1 MKKTEEYRRIQ
12 YLERKYK
19 KNYTKGEQYTKE
31 YSKNLKQKER
41 IKNRVKE
48 AHNIANHYQITSK
61 TLHKKLSNMIYEL
74 KTVKTLNINLKFEKI
89 ISILIIFLLFEE
101 GYNQNRR
108 RIQKIKRESG
118 VSSNDEMIVLC
129 NLLKFYRGRQPL
141 NVAGSVDEFY
151 VNHDKVVVPVYLDLD

>member
-48 AHNIANHYQITSK
+48 AHNIANQYNITSK

-129 NLLKFYRGRQPL
+129 NLLKFYRGRQLL
-141 NVAGSVDEFY
+141 NVQGGVDDFY
-151 VNHDKVVVPVYLDLD
+151 VNHDKVIVPVYLNLD